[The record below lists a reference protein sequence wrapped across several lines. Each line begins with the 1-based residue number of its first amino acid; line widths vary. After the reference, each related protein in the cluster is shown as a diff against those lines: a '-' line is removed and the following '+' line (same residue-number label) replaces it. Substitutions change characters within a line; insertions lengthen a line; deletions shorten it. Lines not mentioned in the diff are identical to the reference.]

1 MDIDLLVG
9 VNGGR
14 GKGGWGRVLWLYL
27 AEAHISMTGFGPAYD
42 THRHARTMLY
52 TQTSGG
58 ATDTNPAF
66 FYHVE
71 LTAVKWL
78 VHLKTHRKNS
88 PVQYLPNKV
97 ETTIHESNFSG
108 AVLTHFEYV
117 IMMSL

>member
-1 MDIDLLVG
+1 
-9 VNGGR
+9 
-14 GKGGWGRVLWLYL
+14 
-27 AEAHISMTGFGPAYD
+27 MTRTD
-42 THRHARTMLY
+42 TRTMLY